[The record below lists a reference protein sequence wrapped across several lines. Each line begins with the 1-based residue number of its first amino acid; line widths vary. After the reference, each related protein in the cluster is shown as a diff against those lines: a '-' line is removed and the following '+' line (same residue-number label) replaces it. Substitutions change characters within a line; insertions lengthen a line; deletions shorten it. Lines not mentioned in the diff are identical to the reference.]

1 MAKEVKRSELVFLQA
16 KKDDRCI
23 DMLLTLREIE
33 KAIARAEDPKNSDLI
48 PHDCC
53 TCWPIE
59 KPPKCKFWDRI
70 MFNCPNDK
78 E

>member
-1 MAKEVKRSELVFLQA
+1 MRREVKRSDLVYLQA

-23 DMLLTLREIE
+23 DMLLTMKEIE
-33 KAIARAEDPKNSDLI
+33 KAVARAEDSKNADKI
-48 PHDCC
+48 PSDCC
-53 TCWPIE
+53 TCWPID

-70 MFNCPNDK
+70 MFKCPEDK

>member
-23 DMLLTLREIE
+23 DMLLTMNEIQ
-33 KAIARAEDPKNSDLI
+33 KAITRAEDPKNSNLI
-48 PHDCC
+48 PPYCC

>member
-1 MAKEVKRSELVFLQA
+1 MAKEVKRSELIFLQA

-23 DMLLTLREIE
+23 DMLLTMSEIQ
-33 KAIARAEDPKNSDLI
+33 KAIARAEDPKNTKLI
-48 PHDCC
+48 PPDCC

-70 MFNCPNDK
+70 MFNCPGDK